1 MPLEEEGNAMNK
13 ITVTRKT
20 TESRITV
27 TLDFSPIR
35 PDYRKYIKTPITFL
49 NHMIEHIAW
58 RGGFNI
64 EIDMEL
70 DEFTLTH
77 VICEDLGIALGKAAK
92 HYVDTVD
99 GCYGYGDAVGIIDEA
114 KAETALSFE
123 SRAYFDIDYHGA
135 ELTETVEGMDT
146 QDLETFLEGFAQG
159 AQCTL
164 HVDFLKGHNGHH
176 IWEAIYRSFGSAVA
190 RVFEVSEA
198 RKGKTSGV
206 AGKIEWEI
214 K

>member
-1 MPLEEEGNAMNK
+1 MKP

-27 TLDFSPIR
+27 TLDFSPIKA
-35 PDYRKYIKTPITFL
+35 DYRKHIKTPITFL

-64 EIDMEL
+64 DIDMEL
-70 DEFTLTH
+70 DEYTLTH

-92 HYVDTVD
+92 QYVDTVD
-99 GCYGYGDAVGIIDEA
+99 GWFGYGDAIGIIDEA
-114 KAETALSFE
+114 KAQTALSFE

-135 ELTETVEGMDT
+135 ELTEKVEGMDA

-159 AQCTL
+159 AVCTL
-164 HVDFLKGHNGHH
+164 HMDLLKGHNGHH
-176 IWEAIYRSFGSAVA
+176 IWEALFRSLGTALN

-198 RKGKTSGV
+198 RKGMTSGV
-206 AGKIEWEI
+206 AGKIEWTIE
-214 K
+214 